1 MIKIK
6 LQTGQL
12 IEAQT
17 YQPQLGGWVVL
28 ILEGT
33 KPGDRR
39 LQTMQIH
46 ETKIESIV
54 SVQEQ
59 SVIVKPGDRS

>member
-6 LQTGQL
+6 LQTGQI

-39 LQTMQIH
+39 LQTMLIH
-46 ETKIESIV
+46 ESKIESII

-59 SVIVKPGDRS
+59 SLIAKPGDRN